1 MFKVER
7 ISARTGS
14 VQCKRGLIPVGSTAR
29 VQVPAIASLDG
40 EGSQDAG
47 PIGTRIDS
55 DPVLPLFDRLTDR
68 VPMHHHTAMIR
79 VVHEEGLT
87 DPPKVGLKLLI
98 DGNIRLDA
106 GVDKQIIPEAALID
120 EAL

>member
-47 PIGTRIDS
+47 PIGTRSIS
-55 DPVLPLFDRLTDR
+55 IRFSRSS
-68 VPMHHHTAMIR
+68 TAS
-79 VVHEEGLT
+79 
-87 DPPKVGLKLLI
+87 LI
-98 DGNIRLDA
+98 
-106 GVDKQIIPEAALID
+106 VCPCTTTQP
-120 EAL
+120 